1 MKRVLALF
9 TTAFVPTGGLATVMM
24 NYYRSMTKTNLT
36 IDFASTNVIAPE
48 LFKEISANGSSYF
61 KLPCRKNVFAYWFA
75 LTKLCKG
82 YDVFHVHANSS
93 TSLIELSAAKAAGV
107 KVRIHHN
114 HNSNTQHLILNFLM
128 HPFFKMAYTEAV
140 ACSELAGDWLFG
152 KGNFKILR
160 NAIDLSKF
168 SFNKNVRARKR
179 KELGIA
185 EAEFVVGHV
194 GKFNEAKN
202 QYFLIQVF
210 AHYRVNHPNSKLL
223 LVGDGT
229 WRSKIEKWVLES
241 GCQEDIILAGL
252 RTDIPDLLQAMDIFV
267 FPSIYEG
274 MPLSVL
280 EAQASGL
287 PCLISTNVT
296 NDVKVGLDVRMKA
309 LADGAES
316 WAREL
321 DFYNHS
327 MSREDRCR
335 ENYQLITNAGY
346 NISKEANELLKLYG
360 AY

>member
-24 NYYRSMTKTNLT
+24 NYYRSMDKTNLT

-48 LFKEISANGSSYF
+48 LFKEISANGSCYF
-61 KLPCRKNVFAYWFA
+61 RLPCRKNVFAYWFA

-107 KVRIHHN
+107 KIRIHHN
-114 HNSNTQHLILNFLM
+114 HNSNTQHPILNLLM
-128 HPFFKMAYTEAV
+128 HPFFKISYTEAV

-152 KGNFKILR
+152 KGKFKILR

-179 KELGIA
+179 NEFGIS
-185 EAEFVVGHV
+185 EDEYVIGHV

-202 QYFLIQVF
+202 QFFLIQIF
-210 AHYRVNHPNSKLL
+210 AHYRVSHPNAKLL
-223 LVGDGT
+223 LVGDGD
-229 WRSKIEKWVLES
+229 WRPKIEKWVSES
-241 GCQEDIILAGL
+241 GCETDIILAGL
-252 RTDIPDLLQAMDIFV
+252 RTDIPDLLQMMDIFV

-296 NDVKVGLDVRMKA
+296 NDVKVGVDVRMKT
-309 LADGAES
+309 LADGSES

-321 DFYNHS
+321 ELYDHS
-327 MSREDRCR
+327 MSREDRCH
-335 ENYQLITNAGY
+335 ENSQRLTAAGY
-346 NISKEANELLKLYG
+346 NIMREANELLKLYG
-360 AY
+360 V

>member
-194 GKFNEAKN
+194 GKFVEAKN
-202 QYFLIQVF
+202 HYFLIKLF
-210 AHYRVNHPNSKLL
+210 AVYHSKHPNSKLL
-223 LVGDGT
+223 LVGDGVL
-229 WRSKIEKWVLES
+229 RAKIETWISES
-241 GCQEDIILAGL
+241 GCAESIVLAGL
-252 RTDIPDLLQAMDIFV
+252 RSDVSALVQAMDIFV
-267 FPSIYEG
+267 FPSLYEG
-274 MPLSVL
+274 MPLSVM
-280 EAQASGL
+280 EAEASGL
-287 PCLISTNVT
+287 PCLISSNVT
-296 NDVKVGLDVRMKA
+296 NDVNIGQDVKMKD
-309 LADGAES
+309 LTDGVKDWADSIDSFDYAI
-316 WAREL
+316 
-321 DFYNHS
+321 
-327 MSREDRCR
+327 SREVRCHN
-335 ENYQLITNAGY
+335 NYELITKAGY
-346 NISKEANELLKLYG
+346 NIENEANELLKIYNS
-360 AY
+360 